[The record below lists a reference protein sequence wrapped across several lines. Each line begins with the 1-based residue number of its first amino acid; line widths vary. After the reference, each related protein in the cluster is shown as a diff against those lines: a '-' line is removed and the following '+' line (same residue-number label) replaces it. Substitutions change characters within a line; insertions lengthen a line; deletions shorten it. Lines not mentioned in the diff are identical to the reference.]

1 MALSSAVIADGI
13 RRLRLDTEM
22 KRLTAEAARD
32 RARELVAV
40 TRGDERTKAA
50 QELLKC
56 TRAILEARQQL
67 AGLASAE
74 RELRR
79 RRAGGGGERAGD
91 IERLDAPGTFKV
103 VNGTKKGRGGVSGKF
118 SQR

>member
-22 KRLTAEAARD
+22 KRITAEAARD
-32 RARELVAV
+32 RARELVAA
-40 TRGDERTKAA
+40 TRGDARTRAA
-50 QELLKC
+50 QELLSC
-56 TRAILEARQQL
+56 TRAIFEARQQL

-79 RRAGGGGERAGD
+79 RPAGGSERAGD

-103 VNGTKKGRGGVSGKF
+103 VGGKKGRGGVSGKL